1 MSAPAGQ
8 ASWTYAVARPFDPVR
23 VAGLRGVDGAEV
35 HLVPHRELVAVVSAL
50 PAAELAETA
59 LRDKLEQPKWLEAA
73 ARAHHAVVAAVAAGG
88 ATLPFRLATIHHGDD
103 RVAAVL
109 RRGYRRLC
117 AALDRLE
124 GRIELGVK
132 VYADREAMVAAATAA
147 ALPGPAGTS
156 VGSAGPGRDF
166 LRRRME
172 RRRLWEDAGR
182 RAAAVA
188 EGVAAA
194 LARLADDSRLHR
206 PQDPRLSGIPGENV
220 LNAVYLV
227 DAHRA
232 GALGARA
239 ERLVEGVPGVWVRV
253 TGPWPPYSFALPG
266 EEEPA

>member
-1 MSAPAGQ
+1 MSAPAGR

-23 VAGLRGVDGAEV
+23 VAGLRGVGGAEV
-35 HLVPHRELVAVVSAL
+35 HQVPHRELVAVVSAL
-50 PAAELAETA
+50 PAAGLGETA
-59 LRDKLEQPKWLEAA
+59 LRAKLEQPEWLEAA

-109 RRGYRRLC
+109 RRGYGRLC

-147 ALPGPAGTS
+147 APPGPAGTS
-156 VGSAGPGRDF
+156 FGSAGPGRDY

-172 RRRLWEDAGR
+172 RHRQWEDAGR
-182 RAAAVA
+182 RAAALAERVA
-188 EGVAAA
+188 IA
-194 LARLADDSRLHR
+194 LARLADDSRLQR
-206 PQDPRLSGIPGENV
+206 PQDPRLSGIPGDNV

-227 DAHRA
+227 DARRA
-232 GALGARA
+232 AALSALA
-239 ERLVEGVPGVWVRV
+239 ERLVEGVPGAWVRV
-253 TGPWPPYSFALPG
+253 TGPWPPYSFADDG
-266 EEEPA
+266 EPA